1 MPRSLRPPGGAGSP
15 HRSRTRPPGPGPQ
28 CGPPKTRHQHVLTRI
43 VGQCEVTGRS
53 NGIPANNATT
63 QSGSR
68 PIPPVQKEHQSRP
81 PTQSPCSKAHLA
93 PPRSGNDPSG
103 TARARYGA
111 GPTGL
116 TGKRSSS
123 NGPDNSGAPHSCS
136 GDACSTCKAILP
148 RGPVHMEQNYALG
161 EDDVARGS
169 VLTCQSRPT
178 SSAISIS
185 YDS

>member
-1 MPRSLRPPGGAGSP
+1 MGLARPVSP
-15 HRSRTRPPGPGPQ
+15 ENEAAAMG
-28 CGPPKTRHQHVLTRI
+28 L
-43 VGQCEVTGRS
+43 
-53 NGIPANNATT
+53 TT
-63 QSGSR
+63 Q
-68 PIPPVQKEHQSRP
+68 
-81 PTQSPCSKAHLA
+81 
-93 PPRSGNDPSG
+93 
-103 TARARYGA
+103 
-111 GPTGL
+111 
-116 TGKRSSS
+116 
-123 NGPDNSGAPHSCS
+123 APHSCT